1 MTIRGRQ
8 IGLRL
13 PTWPLL
19 ALWLYFAGSVAGNVG
34 HAPSVLAAQLVAAAP
49 PVSAA
54 LTFHLLLRL
63 LDRATLL
70 HSIAEAYEERSV
82 EEKARAALRKARR
95 AAIRSGAL
103 TGGEGVPGDGKP
115 ATSKQ
120 RFKADGGHDG
130 GQQFLVMP
138 AAAAERVPSSARPPT
153 GAAGIHVQLAEL
165 RVRAQEA
172 FAAGERVTA
181 EVVGR
186 WLGVS
191 PCIGRRRLAS
201 LLDDDPMLAETLSR
215 D

>member
-1 MTIRGRQ
+1 
-8 IGLRL
+8 
-13 PTWPLL
+13 
-19 ALWLYFAGSVAGNVG
+19 V
-34 HAPSVLAAQLVAAAP
+34 VLAAQLVAAAP

-82 EEKARAALRKARR
+82 EKARAAVRRARR
-95 AAIRSGAL
+95 AAIRSGSA
-103 TGGEGVPGDGKP
+103 TGVEGAPGDGKP

-165 RVRAQEA
+165 RIRAQEA